1 MGNVLSNKKELK
13 LRLLFI
19 AGMIRWIREG
29 NPFGLERVESR
40 IDETCRL
47 LYDETLGGYWKDVA
61 DNDSNVAITNT
72 LRIICECRINEVFD
86 RMRREA
92 KCPLRKEYVD
102 DNIKMEAITA
112 LESIKF
118 ALSETERKVDFEPG
132 DFCWTFNA
140 FREFCRAHYQVGN
153 TRFGRGKYCGQ
164 LTFYHEVDYR
174 LDDIIDNKDL
184 EPHELELLL
193 YLTAKRILKASIGA
207 NDTNDCMDC
216 HE

>member
-1 MGNVLSNKKELK
+1 MK

-47 LYDETLGGYWKDVA
+47 LYDEALGGYWEEVA
-61 DNDSNVAITNT
+61 YNDSNVAITNT
-72 LRIICECRINEVFD
+72 LRIICECRVNEVLD
-86 RMRREA
+86 MLRRA
-92 KCPLRKEYVD
+92 VKCPLWKEHID
-102 DNIKMEAITA
+102 DRIKMETITA
-112 LESIKF
+112 LESVKL
-118 ALSETERKVDFEPG
+118 ALAETERKDGFESG
-132 DFCWTFNA
+132 DYCWSFNA
-140 FREFCRAHYQVGN
+140 FSEFCRAHYQVGN

-174 LDDIIDNKDL
+174 LDDIMDKEEL

-193 YLTAKRILKASIGA
+193 YLTAKRILKVSMDAKNSS
-207 NDTNDCMDC
+207 DCKDC

>member
-1 MGNVLSNKKELK
+1 MGNVLSDKKELK

-29 NPFGLERVESR
+29 NPFGLERVECR

-47 LYDETLGGYWKDVA
+47 LYDETHGGYWKEVTDH
-61 DNDSNVAITNT
+61 DSNVAITNT

-86 RMRREA
+86 RLKRAA
-92 KCPLRKEYVD
+92 KCPLWKD
-102 DNIKMEAITA
+102 HIDSHIKMETITA
-112 LESIKF
+112 LESIKL
-118 ALSETERKVDFEPG
+118 ALAETERQDGFEPG
-132 DFCWTFNA
+132 DYCWSFDTFS
-140 FREFCRAHYQVGN
+140 EFCRAHFQIGN
-153 TRFGRGKYCGQ
+153 IKFGRGKYCGQ

-174 LDDIIDNKDL
+174 LDDIIDNKEL

-193 YLTAKRILKASIGA
+193 YLTAKRILKASMGA

-216 HE
+216 HV